1 MTEQSNRRLAAV
13 MFTDILGYTGMVQ
26 EDEQLALRTMATHER
41 LIKEYVQ
48 AYHGRVIK
56 FYGDG
61 SLSMYE
67 SAVDAV
73 RSAIEIQKRLRQA
86 KVPVRIGIHLG
97 DVVLRGQDIFGNG
110 VNIASRI
117 EQQGIA
123 GSILIS
129 DRVQQQLTNQK
140 DLRTKYLG
148 WFKLKNVKIRVPI
161 YAVDATGILLPP
173 KPNLFKRWQQTQKWP
188 YYAGLLILGLS
199 AVALVQQGKLKSLL
213 HGDLDDVFR
222 ERKEVI
228 AVPVFEN
235 FTGIDS
241 LDFIAKM
248 ASHWITKGLSDIGE
262 LPVVSYESVEDERP
276 VNMASL
282 SSLQNFGRSTG
293 AVNLV
298 MGSFSRRG
306 RDSLEFSTFV
316 KKASTGEVVS
326 LDVPNIYVSMNN
338 PLPGIHAI
346 LNHLRGYWASRNLHL
361 SSVPSYGAYRSFIA
375 AKAAWNKDRDRAEE
389 YLLLS
394 IQQDS
399 SFFDSYDLLATHYT
413 NEGRYVEAKEALET
427 LKRSINGLSDRQK
440 LKVQLRE
447 ARIFGDNVDAF
458 RYSLEEYAENPQ
470 DLFANTAAMVFALE
484 SVNEPEQCLEIFDRI
499 SLDSLDFGSCSYCN
513 ERVHLGLL
521 AHLRLDDVEEAKEIA
536 TYFPARLPSRKYFVG
551 LIRLAARESD
561 TLLVNQIIQRAKIQL
576 EDKTSHRYLYYLA
589 AECFQLLNNEEF
601 VHVYAQ
607 KTIDAYEHRPDRTV
621 ARAYY
626 LLGKYER
633 SIQFFDV
640 LIAQNPEHI
649 ANIGQRAII
658 QARLGNL
665 KDAERAIL
673 TMEGL
678 RAEFQFGDVPYQ
690 QARVYL
696 SMGKTDQALLKL
708 EQAIQEGCRFYYW
721 LFENDPDLMTLF
733 RNPRFQEIVH
743 PSR

>member
-1 MTEQSNRRLAAV
+1 

-26 EDEQLALRTMATHER
+26 DDEQLALRTMATHER
-41 LIKEYVQ
+41 LIKKYVE
-48 AYHGRVIK
+48 AYQGRVIK

-73 RSAIEIQKRLRQA
+73 RSAIEIQQRLRQS

-97 DVVLRGQDIFGNG
+97 DVVIRDQDIFGDG

-123 GSILIS
+123 GSILMS
-129 DRVQQQLTNQK
+129 DRVQQELTNQN

-148 WFKLKNVKIRVPI
+148 WFKLKNIKIRVPI
-161 YAVDATGILLPP
+161 YAVDAPGILLPP
-173 KPNLFKRWQQTQKWP
+173 KPNLLKRWQQTQKWP
-188 YYAGLLILGLS
+188 YYAGLLILCLI
-199 AVALVQQGKLKSLL
+199 AITLVQQGKLQSILD
-213 HGDLDDVFR
+213 GDADGVFR

-248 ASHWITKGLSDIGE
+248 ASHWITKGLSDIGG
-262 LPVVSYESVEDERP
+262 LPVVSFESVEDERP

-306 RDSLEFSTFV
+306 RDSLEFSTYL
-316 KKASTGEVVS
+316 KKARTGEVVS
-326 LDVPNIYVSMNN
+326 MEVPNIYVSMSN

-361 SSVPSYGAYRSFIA
+361 SSVPNYDAYRSFIT
-375 AKAAWNKDRDRAEE
+375 AKGYWNKDRDQAEE
-389 YLLLS
+389 HLLLS

-413 NEGRYVEAKEALET
+413 NEGRYVEAKEVLQK
-427 LKRSINGLSDRQK
+427 LKKGISELSERQK

-447 ARIFGDNVDAF
+447 ARIFGNNVEAF
-458 RYSLEEYAENPQ
+458 KYSLEEYAENPQ

-484 SVNEPEQCLEIFDRI
+484 SVNEPEKCLEIFDQI

-521 AHLRLDDVEEAKEIA
+521 AHLSLDRVDEAKAVA
-536 TYFPARLPSRKYFVG
+536 TYFPAHLQSRKYFVG

-561 TLLVNQIIQRAKIQL
+561 TTLINQIIQRAKIQL

-589 AECFQLLNNEEF
+589 AEYFQLMNKDKF
-601 VHVYAQ
+601 VEVYAQ
-607 KTIDAYEHRPDRTV
+607 KTIDAYQSKPDRTV

-626 LLGKYER
+626 LLGNYQK
-633 SIQFFDV
+633 SIRLFDV
-640 LIAQNPEHI
+640 LIAQNSKHI

-658 QARLGNL
+658 QSKLGKL
-665 KDAERAIL
+665 KEAEQAIS
-673 TMEGL
+673 TMENL
-678 RAEFQFGDVPYQ
+678 RSEFQFGEVPYQ

-696 SMGKTDQALLKL
+696 SMGKTDHALLKL
-708 EQAIQEGCRFYYW
+708 EQAIREGARFYYW
-721 LFENDPDLMTLF
+721 LFENDPDLMALF
-733 RNPRFQEIVH
+733 ENPRFQEIVH